1 MEACF
6 RQHKDKTPPAPPPA
20 GGPDPSTGEEAPPPP
35 PTAAAED
42 QEPQALTP
50 SSQAFDE
57 DVSGPLATAVIR
69 SLRFF
74 RAAAAGTEAA
84 SSVPGPGEEQQA
96 GGGGGLREHTPAVT
110 VLPDGSVAVDD
121 GHRRVALAGL
131 RLAGAVAT
139 APGPARALLA
149 AGGFHVLWRLPLDPA
164 ATPMGVALALGA
176 LCQGLRHAEVLRV
189 FLARWEGGETASG
202 AEGSGGP
209 GAEGLATLG
218 GYEACASV
226 LSRQVKRRGG
236 EGNRRE
242 RLCTCLRCLP
252 CHEVS
257 WRDLRAKRGLFCARV
272 LMNSASKP
280 IRNTPFFC
288 RAETWCGGHKAN
300 DA

>member
-84 SSVPGPGEEQQA
+84 SSVPGPREEQQA

-252 CHEVS
+252 CNEVS

-280 IRNTPFFC
+280 IRNTPYLFLLQ
-288 RAETWCGGHKAN
+288 GG
-300 DA
+300 DMVWRT

>member
-6 RQHKDKTPPAPPPA
+6 RRHTDKA
-20 GGPDPSTGEEAPPPP
+20 SPPPP
-35 PTAAAED
+35 PTAGGGLDPSTVGGAAAAPAAAED
-42 QEPQALTP
+42 DGAVVP

-57 DVSGPLATAVIR
+57 DVAGPLATAVIR

-84 SSVPGPGEEQQA
+84 SVPGEEA
-96 GGGGGLREHTPAVT
+96 EEEHGGPAAHTPAVT
-110 VLPDGSVAVDD
+110 VLADGSVAVDD

-176 LCQGLRHAEVLRV
+176 LCQGVRHADVLRV
-189 FLARWEGGETASG
+189 FLTRWEGGETAAG
-202 AEGSGGP
+202 DGGSDGP
-209 GAEGLATLG
+209 GAAGLATLG

-226 LSRQVKRRGG
+226 LSRQARLRGG
-236 EGNRRE
+236 GGSVG
-242 RLCTCLRCLP
+242 RL
-252 CHEVS
+252 VGG
-257 WRDLRAKRGLFCARV
+257 AKARGL
-272 LMNSASKP
+272 
-280 IRNTPFFC
+280 
-288 RAETWCGGHKAN
+288 G
-300 DA
+300 